1 MGTVIVF
8 QSLAILFLSGIC
20 FNLYRDWKDAVR
32 KRASD
37 NEHWEAWNSQLAKD
51 IADLEAENKVLQR
64 DKQSLTQPVAK
75 AQDAAK
81 RPLRGA
87 EIRRMAERVNAPAA
101 EPTQAQR
108 LENHG

>member
-1 MGTVIVF
+1 MAAVTILVLTLIVTAW
-8 QSLAILFLSGIC
+8 LAICVADQIKRGDRLQEE
-20 FNLYRDWKDAVR
+20 RDELLR
-32 KRASD
+32 
-37 NEHWEAWNSQLAKD
+37 Q
-51 IADLEAENKVLQR
+51 
-64 DKQSLTQPVAK
+64 KQSLTQPMAK